1 MTAPLPVY
9 RCDRCAHLRHVALYQ
24 PDPRIHPDRLDALT
38 CRRCTAPPRQRPLLC
53 DHCTEVEHRLHTASA
68 RAAAAKSAQAL
79 ADRAMCD
86 GIEAATRQAETD
98 Q

>member
-1 MTAPLPVY
+1 MTTPLEA
-9 RCDRCAHLRHVALYQ
+9 RCDRCAHLRHVALFQ
-24 PDPRIHPDRLDALT
+24 PDHTIHPDLGALT
-38 CRRCTAPPRQRPLLC
+38 CRRCTRPPQQQPLLC
-53 DHCTEVEHRLHTASA
+53 DHCTEVEHRLHTATA

-86 GIEAATRQAETD
+86 GIEAATHRAETD